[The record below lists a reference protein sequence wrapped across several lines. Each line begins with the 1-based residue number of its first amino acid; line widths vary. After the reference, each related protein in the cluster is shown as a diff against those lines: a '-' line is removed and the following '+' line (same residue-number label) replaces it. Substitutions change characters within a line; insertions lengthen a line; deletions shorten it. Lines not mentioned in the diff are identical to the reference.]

1 MSLPFQK
8 PKNKSR
14 RSREYLTE
22 AEVNKIITAAR
33 NIGRHG
39 DKEKKSFKIL
49 PPELS
54 IQLRL

>member
-14 RSREYLTE
+14 RSREFLTE
-22 AEVNKIITAAR
+22 AEVNKMISVAR

-39 DKEKKSFKIL
+39 DPGQLHEIL
-49 PPELS
+49 D
-54 IQLRL
+54 